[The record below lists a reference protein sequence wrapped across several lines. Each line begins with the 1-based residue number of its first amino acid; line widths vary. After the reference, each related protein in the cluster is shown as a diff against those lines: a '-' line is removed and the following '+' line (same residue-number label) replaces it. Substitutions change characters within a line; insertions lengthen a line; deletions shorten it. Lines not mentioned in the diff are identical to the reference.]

1 MWRFVQVTVIFLDRW
16 RDRLYSINM
25 FAGRE
30 KELKELKSQFDSTEK
45 TFVLLYGKQGQGKST
60 LISEA
65 VKSFEGTVI
74 NHLCAQTTYEGN
86 VFLLNSSISQALGLE
101 NPIQGKS
108 LEESFNYLK
117 TQDKK
122 ILLIINEYHLL
133 RNSKRENEID
143 LMVHCFVEEMPENI
157 KVILCESYIPEA
169 EALIAEENPLSA
181 DFSLIQ
187 EVKEFN
193 YLEASAF
200 YSRYNIRDK
209 IQFYSVFGGA
219 PYVLDKLDYW
229 KSVEDNLIR
238 LLLNKNGDLRIYI
251 EQIVLAGIQKYFD
264 VRILQ
269 ILAEG
274 KKRYKE
280 ILDTLEIE
288 DSGLL
293 DKQLKILLG
302 MDVIVKATPINKT
315 DDRKKQFYDIKD
327 NLLRFYFQY
336 VFGKDALIYSMGE
349 KKYLKQNILPQL
361 ESIYSNGFKNIVG
374 EYFAKEAFGSFWY
387 DGISTKES
395 RQIEC
400 VMETEDGYELYVV
413 NYRKKPM
420 TLIECQT
427 AENQIKDFLPYCF
440 NKINFICTAGFAF
453 ESEVYT
459 LISGKDLYLV
469 KSR

>member
-1 MWRFVQVTVIFLDRW
+1 
-16 RDRLYSINM
+16 M
-25 FAGRE
+25 FAGRD
-30 KELKELKSQFDSTEK
+30 KELEELKVQFDSTEK
-45 TFVLLYGKQGQGKST
+45 TFVLLYGKRGQGKST

-86 VFLLNSSISQALGLE
+86 VFLLNSSISQALRLE

-117 TQDKK
+117 SQDKK
-122 ILLIINEYHLL
+122 ILLIINEYRLL
-133 RNSKRENEID
+133 RNTKREREID
-143 LMVHCFVEEMPENI
+143 LMIHCFVEEMPANI
-157 KVILCESYIPEA
+157 KVVLCESYIPEA
-169 EALIAEENPLSA
+169 EALMDEQNPLSE
-181 DFSLIQ
+181 DFSLILG
-187 EVKEFN
+187 VKEFN

-200 YSRYNIRDK
+200 YSRYNVRDK
-209 IQFYSVFGGA
+209 IQFYSVFGGS
-219 PYVLDKLDYW
+219 PYVLSKLDYW
-229 KSVEDNLIR
+229 KSLEDNVIR
-238 LLLNKNGDLRIYI
+238 LLLDRNGELRLYL
-251 EQIVLAGIQKYFD
+251 EQIVLADIQKYFD
-264 VRILQ
+264 LRILQ

-280 ILDTLEIE
+280 ILDILEIE

-302 MDVIVKATPINKT
+302 MDVIVKAAPINKT
-315 DDRKKQFYDIKD
+315 DDRKKQFYEIRD
-327 NLLRFYFQY
+327 NLLRFYFLN
-336 VFGKDALIYSMGE
+336 VFGKDAMIFSMGG
-349 KKYLKQNILPQL
+349 KKYYRQIILPQM
-361 ESIYSNGFKNIVG
+361 EAFFSGGFKGIVG
-374 EYFAKEAFGSFWY
+374 EYFTKKTFGSFWY
-387 DGISTKES
+387 DGISAKES

-400 VMETEDGYELYVV
+400 VMESEGGFELYVV
-413 NYRKKPM
+413 NFRKKPM

-427 AENQIKDFLPYCF
+427 AEKQIRDFLPESF
-440 NKINFICTAGFAF
+440 RKINFICSAGFAF

>member
-1 MWRFVQVTVIFLDRW
+1 
-16 RDRLYSINM
+16 M

-30 KELKELKSQFDSTEK
+30 KELEELKVQFDSMEK
-45 TFVLLYGKQGQGKST
+45 TFVLLYGKRGQGKST

-101 NPIQGKS
+101 NPVQGKKI
-108 LEESFNYLK
+108 EETFSFLK
-117 TQDKK
+117 TQEKK
-122 ILLIINEYHLL
+122 ILLVINEYHLL
-133 RNSKRENEID
+133 RSLNKEAEMDSLIHD
-143 LMVHCFVEEMPENI
+143 FVDEMPANI
-157 KVILCESYIPEA
+157 KLILCESYLPDARELLL
-169 EALIAEENPLSA
+169 EGKPLSS
-181 DFSLIQ
+181 DFTLVAQ
-187 EVKEFN
+187 LGDLN
-193 YLEASAF
+193 YLDSSLF

-209 IQFYSVFGGA
+209 ILFYSVFGGS
-219 PYVLDKLDYW
+219 PYVLGKLDYW
-229 KSVEDNLIR
+229 KSLEDNVTR
-238 LLLNKNGDLRIYI
+238 LLLDRNGDLRIYI
-251 EQIVLAGIQKYFD
+251 EQIVLAEIQKYFD

-269 ILAEG
+269 ILADG

-302 MDVIVKATPINKT
+302 MDVIIKAAPINKT

-327 NLLRFYFQY
+327 NLLRFYFLY
-336 VFGKDALIYSMGE
+336 VFGKEALIYSMGE
-349 KKYLKQNILPQL
+349 KKYFKENILPQL
-361 ESIYSNGFKNIVG
+361 EAICSNGFKDIVG
-374 EYFAKEAFGSFWY
+374 EYFSGKAFGTFWY
-387 DGISTKES
+387 DSISSKES

-400 VMETEDGYELYVV
+400 VMKTESGYELYVV
-413 NYRKKPM
+413 NDRKKPM

-427 AENQIKDFLPYCF
+427 AETQIRDFLPNSF
-440 NKINFICTAGFAF
+440 SKINFVCSAGFAF

-459 LISGKDLYLV
+459 LISGKEIYLV